1 MAFTSA
7 YTSMSGIDLT
17 AVFGDIVLGTLQGIS
32 YSITR
37 EKAPVYT
44 FGSANPRSF
53 SRGKRGIAGSC
64 VFTLFDRGAMEQVLD
79 RETVGTDNWY
89 YRHAHEAVSTFS
101 SDMANSVFD
110 QYAAINSN
118 ANPAI
123 TTSLTKPEYADQV
136 MPFDVTLVAQNEYG
150 LSAFMVIIGLEI
162 LNEGGGLSVDDITNE
177 EQMTYVA
184 RGKSPWIPA
193 ENTNTGNVAGETSS
207 SFGPV
212 DGQNDRSF
220 FIPDNY
226 IIDPN
231 TGLPVPE
238 PTP

>member
-1 MAFTSA
+1 MANFVNA

-17 AVFGDIVLGTLQGIS
+17 AVFGNVVIGTLQGIS

-64 VFTLFDRGAMEQVLD
+64 VFTLFDRAALQQVVDDTSGTGAGQ
-79 RETVGTDNWY
+79 Y
-89 YRHAHEAVSTFS
+89 YAHEHEPTSAFDPDVAKNVFALYADINAS
-101 SDMANSVFD
+101 SPK
-110 QYAAINSN
+110 QINTVQRN
-118 ANPAI
+118 A
-123 TTSLTKPEYADQV
+123 EYADQI

-150 LSAFMVIIGLEI
+150 LSSFMVIVGLEV

-184 RGKSPWIPA
+184 RGKSPWVATSERDATGAVTPGTSTFEQQDPA
-193 ENTNTGNVAGETSS
+193 SGRQFFVPQGYTIDDDGN
-207 SFGPV
+207 
-212 DGQNDRSF
+212 
-220 FIPDNY
+220 
-226 IIDPN
+226 
-231 TGLPVPE
+231 LVPA
-238 PTP
+238 P

>member
-1 MAFTSA
+1 MANFSNA

-17 AVFGDIVLGTLQGIS
+17 AVFGNIIIGTLQGIS

-64 VFTLFDRGAMEQVLD
+64 VFTLFDRASLD
-79 RETVGTDNWY
+79 QLVQSDDTSVSSY
-89 YRHAHEAVSTFS
+89 YAHEHEPASTFHP
-101 SDMANSVFD
+101 DINKDVFEL
-110 QYAAINSN
+110 YGRINSN
-118 ANPAI
+118 TNRRIA
-123 TTSLTKPEYADQV
+123 TTPRKAEYADQL

-150 LSAFMVIIGLEI
+150 LSAFMVIVGLEI

-184 RGKSPWIPA
+184 RGKSPWIP
-193 ENTNTGNVAGETSS
+193 TSPIDATQGRKPGTSVFEPQS
-207 SFGPV
+207 SLEG
-212 DGQNDRSF
+212 RRF
-220 FIPDNY
+220 FIPENFR
-226 IIDPN
+226 IDELGN
-231 TGLPVPE
+231 VVPI
-238 PTP
+238 TT